1 MKNNMRWGADEII
14 GLSLLSSVHGPLL
27 RSIVGKYSSLES
39 YCRYGLSQ
47 SLFLGNEQSSADHI
61 IQIGRTHRE
70 KHEEKNISIITFYCD
85 NYPENLKH
93 IDYPPPILYVKGTL
107 NSSIGYAIVG
117 TRNPTLYGQRV
128 AEQYAAEFSRHGV
141 CIISGLAQGIDTI
154 AHRSTLH
161 VHGLTYAVIAS
172 GHEMISPKTAKLL
185 SDEIIE
191 KGGAIISEYSM
202 NIKAKPPFFPRRNR
216 IISGLGSAV
225 LIIESGK
232 SGGSMITAQFAFDQN
247 RDLYVVPGS
256 IYSPMSEGNH
266 LLLVQ
271 QKAILTQTP
280 LDMLAE
286 VHKHTAIPLKWSE
299 CDSNEHAILQVL
311 GDEPIHIDE
320 IIALTRFSMPIVL
333 STLLALECRQ
343 LVKQLTGKNFTRL
356 THAFTLKS

>member
-14 GLSLLSSVHGPLL
+14 GLSLLSSIHGPLL

>member
-128 AEQYAAEFSRHGV
+128 AEQYAAEFSRYGV